1 MLFQNFRST
10 EENAIRN
17 LIEGSRNVYESTVV
31 FLFSEASQFD
41 AGSQLAMKL
50 KRDYPFAIVHYLCG
64 GYTSCNGN
72 IQDREALT
80 VTVMAG
86 QFHCETRFL
95 EEGTSGIKK
104 CDIAGVLLFAFG
116 TAEAESDLRKCDSV
130 RTGVPV
136 MGGAFRNPGS
146 RGLFDGREIA
156 HGSVALFFSGD
167 IVFHPKALSDVIPV
181 GNPFAIG
188 KSERDTTYTVG
199 NTTALRHFSSIL
211 GDSYVHQVLQGK
223 TLEFPM
229 LVRRN
234 GAFAPRSITGVDFV
248 EQSISWSG
256 NVNEGEEAY
265 LGMLSSDQVASSI
278 RYGISLLTTTKHE
291 GGFIFSDE
299 SRFAL
304 LGEKLTW
311 NLEPRI
317 RDGIIGI
324 FGNGVF
330 VPFHGNNESLAQS
343 LALVLISDSSTTDIP
358 EYIVRDVVE
367 RTRENPVLN
376 GMNLLRSVLQ
386 HQLIQ
391 NASEKTELE
400 KNFQDEQTR
409 VKHLQNAQ
417 HEALK
422 TIIDN
427 APVAIWMGDALERTV
442 YANSRFEDL
451 AGYRIEEIL
460 GRESYD
466 FWSPDSI
473 PTIQRNNEI
482 RKKGEKSTYEA
493 ELVSK
498 DGEKIPVRLTGV
510 PIPNGT
516 VAMMLD
522 LRELRKEE
530 LQREALQRLSESK
543 DAFLNIASH
552 ELRTPIT
559 SILGYVSM
567 LTEGDYGALP
577 EKALQALGVVQSS
590 GKRLFQ
596 IINQMLQ
603 LAKLESG
610 HMVLQEEPVA
620 LRDICQSVLREVE
633 AVAKER
639 GIELKYQESG
649 NEDPPITIGDGEQLR
664 KVILNLVGNA
674 LKFTDRGG
682 HIMIR
687 IDQRDDQIVLAVAD
701 NGVGIPEK
709 DHHKIFEKF

>member
-1 MLFQNFRST
+1 MFT
-10 EENAIRN
+10 
-17 LIEGSRNVYESTVV
+17 
-31 FLFSEASQFD
+31 
-41 AGSQLAMKL
+41 
-50 KRDYPFAIVHYLCG
+50 
-64 GYTSCNGN
+64 
-72 IQDREALT
+72 
-80 VTVMAG
+80 
-86 QFHCETRFL
+86 
-95 EEGTSGIKK
+95 
-104 CDIAGVLLFAFG
+104 
-116 TAEAESDLRKCDSV
+116 
-130 RTGVPV
+130 
-136 MGGAFRNPGS
+136 
-146 RGLFDGREIA
+146 
-156 HGSVALFFSGD
+156 GD
-167 IVFHPKALSDVIPV
+167 IHFQPKALSDVIPV

-188 KSERDTTYTVG
+188 KTENGTTYTVG
-199 NTTALRHFSSIL
+199 NTTALRHFSTIL

-223 TLEFPM
+223 TLEFPL
-229 LVRRN
+229 LVRRS
-234 GAFAPRSITGVDFV
+234 GAFAPRAITGVDFL
-248 EQSISWSG
+248 EQSISWNGS
-256 NVNEGEEAY
+256 VHEGEEAY

-278 RYGISLLTTTKHE
+278 RYCISYLTTTKHE

-317 RDGIIGI
+317 RDGIVGI

-343 LALVLISDSSTTDIP
+343 LALVLVSDSSTVDIP

-376 GMNLLRSVLQ
+376 GMNLLRGVLQ
-386 HQLIQ
+386 HQLVQ

-400 KNFQDEQTR
+400 RTFQNEQTR
-409 VKHLQNAQ
+409 IKHLQNAQ
-417 HEALK
+417 YEALK

-427 APVAIWMGDALERTV
+427 APVAIWMGDSLERTV

-451 AGYRIEEIL
+451 AGYRLEEIL

-466 FWSPDSI
+466 FWSPESI
-473 PTIQRNNEI
+473 PTIQENNEI

-498 DGEKIPVRLTGV
+498 DREKIPVRLTGV

-530 LQREALQRLSESK
+530 FQREALQRLSESK

-567 LTEGDYGALP
+567 LSEGDYGTLP
-577 EKALQALGVVQSS
+577 DRALQALDVVQSS

-603 LAKLESG
+603 LAKLES
-610 HMVLQEEPVA
+610 
-620 LRDICQSVLREVE
+620 
-633 AVAKER
+633 
-639 GIELKYQESG
+639 
-649 NEDPPITIGDGEQLR
+649 
-664 KVILNLVGNA
+664 
-674 LKFTDRGG
+674 
-682 HIMIR
+682 
-687 IDQRDDQIVLAVAD
+687 
-701 NGVGIPEK
+701 
-709 DHHKIFEKF
+709 